1 MCVTSPPPI
10 LVVIVLFDQ
19 PPPKAMGQYAM
30 AASADMFAHNKGGVA
45 CRSKSLRLQIQKG
58 PQAVPSE
65 HPLRL
70 GASLARALP
79 ETPTAFATDPPPAA
93 CVAIVVVAYTAMCN
107 ADRHINL
114 ASLLW
119 FL

>member
-1 MCVTSPPPI
+1 
-10 LVVIVLFDQ
+10 
-19 PPPKAMGQYAM
+19 
-30 AASADMFAHNKGGVA
+30 MFAHNKGGVA
-45 CRSKSLRLQIQKG
+45 YRNKSLWVKIQKG
-58 PQAVPSE
+58 PVAAKAATQAVPSE
-65 HPLRL
+65 HPLSL

-93 CVAIVVVAYTAMCN
+93 CVAVVVVAHTAMCN